1 MASGT
6 SMLLVYIVGW
16 GLVFGTFV
24 HYYHKRKARALAKL
38 EAWYP
43 SHPERD
49 IYYSLAE
56 LKKTHAE
63 AVPQETL
70 RAALFRRAMADIM
83 RAIELKMNKQTLTNL
98 VKSGAMSEELLH
110 QFNAAEVENEGEM
123 MSVVQE
129 AEKMQ
134 KGWGGSIFYAASEM
148 VNNHRL
154 RELREEMLKLNF
166 ESAKCNRDLMM
177 EAMSPEEREKA
188 TTDGTPENKE
198 LMKNDVI
205 LSSIF
210 NMPIG
215 QAMKIAAAAHAKR
228 QQEAQAKAAEK
239 PEVEEKPKIE
249 EKPEKTADKPEETIE
264 EKAEEKPKDKTEENA
279 EEKTEAKSNNNNNSP
294 NPGKAGGKGGK
305 GKGRNK

>member
-1 MASGT
+1 MAAGT

-70 RAALFRRAMADIM
+70 RAALFRRAMTDIM

-154 RELREEMLKLNF
+154 RELREEMLKLNL
-166 ESAKCNRDLMM
+166 ESAQCNRDLMM

-198 LMKNDVI
+198 LMKNDII

-210 NMPIG
+210 NRPIG
-215 QAMKIAAAAHAKR
+215 QATKIAEAAQAKM
-228 QQEAQAKAAEK
+228 QQEAKRRQEEQAKAAEK
-239 PEVEEKPKIE
+239 SKIEGKPSVEEKTDSKAEKTE
-249 EKPEKTADKPEETIE
+249 EKTEERIE
-264 EKAEEKPKDKTEENA
+264 EKAED
-279 EEKTEAKSNNNNNSP
+279 KSNSNSP
-294 NPGKAGGKGGK
+294 NPAKSGSGKGGKGGK
-305 GKGRNK
+305 GKGKNK

>member
-24 HYYHKRKARALAKL
+24 HYYHKRKERAMAKL
-38 EAWYP
+38 ESWYP

-49 IYYSLAE
+49 IYYSLVE
-56 LKKTHAE
+56 LKKSQDE
-63 AVPQETL
+63 AVPQETI

-83 RAIELKMNKQTLTNL
+83 RAIEIKMNKQTLTSL
-98 VKSGAMSEELLH
+98 VKSGAISEELMH

-129 AEKMQ
+129 AEKIQ

-166 ESAKCNRDLMM
+166 ESARCNRDLMM

-239 PEVEEKPKIE
+239 PKIE
-249 EKPEKTADKPEETIE
+249 EKKEDSEDKAKEDTENKNEENTEEKTEENTE
-264 EKAEEKPKDKTEENA
+264 NKAEEKA
-279 EEKTEAKSNNNNNSP
+279 ASKSNSNSP
-294 NPGKAGGKGGK
+294 NPGKSGGKGGK
-305 GKGRNK
+305 GKGKNK